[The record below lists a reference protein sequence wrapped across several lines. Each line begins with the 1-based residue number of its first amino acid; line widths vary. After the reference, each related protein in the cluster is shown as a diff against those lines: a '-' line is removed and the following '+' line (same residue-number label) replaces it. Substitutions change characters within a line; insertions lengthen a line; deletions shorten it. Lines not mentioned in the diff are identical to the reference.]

1 MSRSP
6 AIRFSGFLVLGGLLL
21 AGPAVA
27 GEADSHRA
35 EAKQAVKSLMQ
46 QLGGE
51 LMQAMKEGGPDAGIQ
66 VCTERAPQIT
76 AELSREKGWRVT
88 RVSDRVRN
96 PLLGTPDA
104 WEQQV
109 LADFRA
115 RHADGASYKGMSESE
130 VVEEPG
136 GTYYRYMQAIPL
148 QGQCMACHGPKENL
162 APAVRDALEKR
173 YPHDQATGYAVG
185 DLRGA
190 FSIKRPLE
198 Q

>member
-1 MSRSP
+1 MYKFGP
-6 AIRFSGFLVLGGLLL
+6 IFGLALGGLL
-21 AGPAVA
+21 ATGSAVA
-27 GEADSHRA
+27 GDGDSRQA
-35 EAKQAVKSLMQ
+35 EAQKAVKSLMK

-51 LMQAMKEGGPDAGIQ
+51 LQQAMKEGGPGAGIG

-76 AELSREKGWRVT
+76 AELSREKGWRIT
-88 RVSDRVRN
+88 RVSDQVRN

-104 WEQQV
+104 WEQKV
-109 LADFRA
+109 LARFRQQA
-115 RHADGASYKGMSESE
+115 KEEGASYKGMTYSE

-136 GTYYRYMQAIPL
+136 GRYYRFMQAIPL
-148 QGQCMACHGPKENL
+148 QGKCMACHGPKENL
-162 APAVRDALEKR
+162 APAVLRTLEKR

-190 FSIKRPLE
+190 FSIKRPLG

>member
-1 MSRSP
+1 MSRSTP
-6 AIRFSGFLVLGGLLL
+6 LTALALGGLLA
-21 AGPAVA
+21 AGPVIA
-27 GEADSHRA
+27 GDGDSRETEAR
-35 EAKQAVKSLMQ
+35 QAVKSLMQ

-51 LMQAMKEGGPDAGIQ
+51 LKQAMKQGGPKAGIG

-76 AELSREKGWRVT
+76 AELSREKGWRIT

-104 WEQQV
+104 WEQKV
-109 LADFRA
+109 LAKFRQQA
-115 RHADGASYKGMSESE
+115 KEGASYKGMTYSE
-130 VVEEPG
+130 VVKEPAG
-136 GTYYRYMQAIPL
+136 EYYRFMQAIPL
-148 QGQCMACHGPKENL
+148 QGKCMACHGPKENL
-162 APAVRDALEKR
+162 APAVLETLEKR